1 MDPAVTGLGGPAPR
15 NCERLLIHPTGT
27 LHNRPTARTAAP
39 NLFLAGDCIRTD
51 VDLASGEGANEAAR
65 LAVNALLDADNSDA
79 ERAWELYRP
88 VRYRLG
94 LSNTFDL
101 G

>member
-1 MDPAVTGLGGPAPR
+1 M
-15 NCERLLIHPTGT
+15 
-27 LHNRPTARTAAP
+27 
-39 NLFLAGDCIRTD
+39 
-51 VDLASGEGANEAAR
+51 DLASREGANEAAR

-79 ERAWELYRP
+79 ERVWELYRP